1 MRTVSWMWFW
11 HFLFG
16 FIAGGSVVCLWGF
29 LKKKAVRFVWYE
41 WIMSIAAF
49 LLLILMVQ
57 TFISSMEEGEFRAA
71 WMSIVFLGVPMFIMA
86 VGTFR
91 SVHARLKRG

>member
-1 MRTVSWMWFW
+1 MHLVLC
-11 HFLFG
+11 HFVRPVNSG
-16 FIAGGSVVCLWGF
+16 

-41 WIMSIAAF
+41 WIMGLAAL

-57 TFISSMEEGEFRAA
+57 TFIASMEEGEFRAA
-71 WMSIVFLGVPMFIMA
+71 WMGIVFLGVPMFLIA

-91 SVHARLKRG
+91 SVRARLKRGLVRKHSITSTQ